1 MSLSFPVTAVIP
13 AKAETIYNAW
23 LASREHALMTDSDSA
38 RASHKIGAIHKA
50 HGTYITGKNLELIP
64 NQKIVQSWRNSDF
77 KKSDP
82 DSLIEV
88 TLKPKGS
95 KTQVTIV
102 HSGIPE
108 HEFQVEQGWVDYYF
122 VPMKHYFGTKNK

>member
-1 MSLSFPVTAVIP
+1 MSLTFTLTAVIP

-23 LASREHALMTDSDSA
+23 LDSKEHALMTDSDSA

-108 HEFQVEQGWVDYYF
+108 HEFEVEQGWIDYYF
-122 VPMKHYFGTKNK
+122 IPMKHYFGTKNK